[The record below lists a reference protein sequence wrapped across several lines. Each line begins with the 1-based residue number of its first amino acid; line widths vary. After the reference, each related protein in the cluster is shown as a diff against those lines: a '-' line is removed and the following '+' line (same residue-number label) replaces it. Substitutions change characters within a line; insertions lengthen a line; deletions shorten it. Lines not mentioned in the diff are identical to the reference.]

1 MSAGDMNLRE
11 GGGGKET
18 VLGMKKMEVR
28 YVCVCVCVCV
38 IPRENNET
46 HQVLFVKG
54 EKRGLREYN
63 QG

>member
-11 GGGGKET
+11 GGGGKEI

-38 IPRENNET
+38 CDT
-46 HQVLFVKG
+46 KG
-54 EKRGLREYN
+54 K
-63 QG
+63 Q